1 MKPGAAAQCTCC
13 QHGMRH
19 ISLHLVLAR
28 GAITSQP
35 TSAGQGTEQHI
46 QAARADSSSMSN
58 RPGVVQNRNQLGG
71 WSPAIAKG
79 RRQPQGWM

>member
-13 QHGMRH
+13 QHDMPH
-19 ISLHLVLAR
+19 IGLHLVLAR
-28 GAITSQP
+28 GAITSR
-35 TSAGQGTEQHI
+35 TSAGQGTEQHC
-46 QAARADSSSMSN
+46 QAARADSSGMRR
-58 RPGVVQNRNQLGG
+58 RPGAVQISDQLGE